1 MGVPRVQEATGAE
14 NYFHDFGEWWR
25 YEQAEL
31 ATKNRA
37 SEIETATMIGV
48 ERGRAEGIA
57 EGRAE
62 GIAEGREEMQVDSAL
77 TLLKIGINVEIIS
90 ESSRLSVARI
100 EELAKEHGY
109 TVNYDKY

>member
-1 MGVPRVQEATGAE
+1 MGVPRVQEAIQAE

-37 SEIETATMIGV
+37 SEIETAVQM
-48 ERGRAEGIA
+48 
-57 EGRAE
+57 
-62 GIAEGREEMQVDSAL
+62 GREEMQVENAISFL
-77 TLLKIGINVEIIS
+77 RMGLNVHIIS
-90 ESSRLSVARI
+90 EGTKLSLDRV
-100 EELAKEHGY
+100 EELAREYGY